1 MAAAMEKTRHPGI
14 YERGSRYGVVWRHKG
29 RRRQHKSFHPTLAE
43 AREAKGQRQGGDRRP
58 VTCQSFEDYVH
69 EWLDG
74 YRGRTSRGLSNRTR
88 DAYRSAL

>member
-29 RRRQHKSFHPTLAE
+29 RRRQHESFHPTLAE